1 MRRDWSGMLA
11 AALLCFCSASLL
23 VVTLAAQTARDARW
37 RVLMLAFHR

>member
-11 AALLCFCSASLL
+11 AALLCFCSVSLL
-23 VVTLAAQTARDARW
+23 VVTLVTQTAWDVRW

>member
-23 VVTLAAQTARDARW
+23 VVTLMAQTAWDARW
-37 RVLMLAFHR
+37 RVRMLAFHR